1 MLISNYPNVT
11 ISNFLS
17 PWNYIII
24 RKTILPTNLR
34 KFGCKREANNK
45 SKYLKDIERK
55 NSACVAKTKKLGR
68 ITSTKNNKDN
78 IDINK
83 RKINRKRKTET
94 PFCYIT
100 HEHTISGILELFESD
115 KESILLYHLAML
127 ESKNSWCRL
136 YSM

>member
-1 MLISNYPNVT
+1 MGDTMEDELNYLRSE
-11 ISNFLS
+11 IAK
-17 PWNYIII
+17 I
-24 RKTILPTNLR
+24 RMEKEKANGITPGKTILPTNLR

-83 RKINRKRKTET
+83 RKIKTET

-115 KESILLYHLAML
+115 KESILMYHLAML
-127 ESKNSWCRL
+127 ESKNS
-136 YSM
+136 